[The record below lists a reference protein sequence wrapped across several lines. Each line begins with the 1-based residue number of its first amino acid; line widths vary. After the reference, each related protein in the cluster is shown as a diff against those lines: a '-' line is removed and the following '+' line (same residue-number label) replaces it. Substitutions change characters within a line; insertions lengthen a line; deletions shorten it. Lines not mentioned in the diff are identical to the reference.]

1 MSTSQIDSQDAD
13 IVSAKS
19 GIIRINDA
27 DMYYEDTGGSG
38 PVVLFSHAL
47 LLDSRLFTPQV
58 EALKENYRCI
68 SYEHRGQG
76 RSGDAR
82 KFAISMD
89 ALCADVVELIA
100 KLQLGKVHFCGLSM
114 GGFVGLRLAARHPEL
129 IRSLILCSTSA
140 DGESFG
146 RLLKY
151 ACLNAISFTL
161 GPASVAKPVAAVIYG
176 KSTYTDPSRKEEY
189 QALIR
194 QVGDNRQSI
203 WRAVNGVIF
212 RRSVFEELSK
222 ISAPALIIVG
232 EEDLCTVP
240 AKSLRLAKHI
250 SGAQIVQVP
259 KAGHAVT
266 LEQPEIVNAEITKF
280 LATLK

>member
-114 GGFVGLRLAARHPEL
+114 G
-129 IRSLILCSTSA
+129 
-140 DGESFG
+140 
-146 RLLKY
+146 
-151 ACLNAISFTL
+151 
-161 GPASVAKPVAAVIYG
+161 
-176 KSTYTDPSRKEEY
+176 
-189 QALIR
+189 
-194 QVGDNRQSI
+194 
-203 WRAVNGVIF
+203 
-212 RRSVFEELSK
+212 
-222 ISAPALIIVG
+222 
-232 EEDLCTVP
+232 
-240 AKSLRLAKHI
+240 
-250 SGAQIVQVP
+250 
-259 KAGHAVT
+259 
-266 LEQPEIVNAEITKF
+266 
-280 LATLK
+280 